1 MTFLT
6 GFLIW
11 LALGIVAGLV
21 LRAVYQGPTT
31 TAFLSIFFGVT
42 GAFIGGMLGV
52 APYVTHDPTPL
63 RTGALIGAVIG
74 ALLFPFIYHLVARK
88 AL

>member
-1 MTFLT
+1 MEFVT

-11 LALGIVAGLV
+11 LAIGVGAGL
-21 LRAVYQGPTT
+21 LIRAVYRGPTT
-31 TAFLSIFFGVT
+31 TAALSAFFGVAGT
-42 GAFIGGMLGV
+42 FIGGMLGV

-63 RTGALIGAVIG
+63 RFGALVGAVLG
-74 ALLFPFIYHLVARK
+74 GLLFPFIYHLVARK

>member
-1 MTFLT
+1 MTFVT

-11 LALGIVAGLV
+11 LAIGVGAGLV
-21 LRAVYQGPTT
+21 VHTVYRGPTT
-31 TAFLSIFFGVT
+31 TAFLSLFFGVT
-42 GAFIGGMLGV
+42 GCFIGGMLGT

-63 RTGALIGAVIG
+63 RVGAMVGAVLG

>member
-1 MTFLT
+1 MTFVT

-11 LALGIVAGLV
+11 LALGAGAGLL
-21 LRAVYQGPTT
+21 LRLVYRGPTT
-31 TAFLSIFFGVT
+31 TLFLSLFFGVA
-42 GAFIGGMLGV
+42 GAFIGGMLG
-52 APYVTHDPTPL
+52 ASPYVAHDPTPL
-63 RTGALIGAVIG
+63 RFGALVGAVLG

>member
-1 MTFLT
+1 MIFVT

-11 LALGIVAGLV
+11 LAIGVGAGL
-21 LRAVYQGPTT
+21 LIRAVYRGPTT
-31 TAFLSIFFGVT
+31 TMFLSVFFGVAGT
-42 GAFIGGMLGV
+42 FIGGMLGT

-63 RTGALIGAVIG
+63 RFGALVGAVLGG
-74 ALLFPFIYHLVARK
+74 ALFPFIYHLVARK

>member
-1 MTFLT
+1 MTFVT

-11 LALGIVAGLV
+11 LVIGIGAGLLV
-21 LRAVYQGPTT
+21 RAFYRGPTT
-31 TAFLSIFFGVT
+31 TAFLTLFFGVA

-63 RTGALIGAVIG
+63 RFGGLLGAVLG
-74 ALLFPFIYHLVARK
+74 GLLFPVVYNLVARK

>member
-1 MTFLT
+1 MIFVT

-11 LALGIVAGLV
+11 LAVGIGAGLL
-21 LRAVYQGPTT
+21 LRAVYRGPTT
-31 TAFLSIFFGVT
+31 TAFLGMFFGVA

-63 RTGALIGAVIG
+63 RFG
-74 ALLFPFIYHLVARK
+74 ALLGAVLGALAFPFIYHLVARK

>member
-1 MTFLT
+1 MTFVT

-11 LALGIVAGLV
+11 VVIGIGAGLLVRV
-21 LRAVYQGPTT
+21 LYRGPTT
-31 TAFLSIFFGVT
+31 TAFLTVFFGVA
-42 GAFIGGMLGV
+42 GAFIGGMLGT

-63 RTGALIGAVIG
+63 RFGALVGAVLG
-74 ALLFPFIYHLVARK
+74 ALLFPFIYNLVARK

>member
-6 GFLIW
+6 GLLIW
-11 LALGIVAGLV
+11 VAIGVIAALVVRAV
-21 LRAVYQGPTT
+21 LRGPTT
-31 TAFLSIFFGVT
+31 TVFLSIFFGVT

-52 APYVTHDPTPL
+52 SPYVAHDPTPL
-63 RTGALIGAVIG
+63 RTGAVIGAVIG
-74 ALLFPFIYHLVARK
+74 ATLFPFIYHMVARK

>member
-1 MTFLT
+1 MTFVT

-11 LALGIVAGLV
+11 LALGIAAGLL
-21 LRAVYQGPTT
+21 LRLVYRGPTT
-31 TAFLSIFFGVT
+31 TLFLSLFFGVT
-42 GAFIGGMLGV
+42 GAFIGGMLGT

-63 RTGALIGAVIG
+63 RFGALVGAVLG
-74 ALLFPFIYHLVARK
+74 ALLFPFVYHLVARK

>member
-1 MTFLT
+1 MTFVT

-11 LALGIVAGLV
+11 LAVGIGAGLLV
-21 LRAVYQGPTT
+21 RAVYTGPTT
-31 TAFLSIFFGVT
+31 TLFLTLFFGVA
-42 GAFIGGMLGV
+42 GAFIGGMLGT
-52 APYVTHDPTPL
+52 APYVAHDPTPL
-63 RTGALIGAVIG
+63 RLGALVGAVLG

>member
-11 LALGIVAGLV
+11 LVLGVGAGLV
-21 LRAVYQGPTT
+21 LRATYPGPTT
-31 TAFLSIFFGVT
+31 TAFLSVFFGVV

-63 RTGALIGAVIG
+63 RIGGLIGAVLG

>member
-1 MTFLT
+1 MTFFT

-11 LALGIVAGLV
+11 LALGVVAGLV
-21 LRAVYQGPTT
+21 LRAVYHGPTT
-31 TAFLSIFFGVT
+31 TAFLSAFFGVA

>member
-1 MTFLT
+1 MTFIT

-11 LALGIVAGLV
+11 LAIGIAAGLALHV
-21 LRAVYQGPTT
+21 SYRGPTT
-31 TAFLSIFFGVT
+31 TTALSLFFGVA

-63 RTGALIGAVIG
+63 RFGAMVGAVLG
-74 ALLFPFIYHLVARK
+74 AALFPFVYHLVARK

>member
-1 MTFLT
+1 MTFVT

-11 LALGIVAGLV
+11 VALGVIAGLL
-21 LRAVYQGPTT
+21 LRAVYRGPTT
-31 TAFLSIFFGVT
+31 TAFLSTFFGVT

-52 APYVTHDPTPL
+52 APYVAHDPTPW
-63 RTGALIGAVIG
+63 RVGALVGATLG

>member
-1 MTFLT
+1 MIFVT

-11 LALGIVAGLV
+11 LALGIGAGLLV
-21 LRAVYQGPTT
+21 RAVYRGPTT
-31 TAFLSIFFGVT
+31 TAFLSMFFGVA
-42 GAFIGGMLGV
+42 GAFIVGMLGV

-63 RTGALIGAVIG
+63 RFGGLVGAVLG

>member
-1 MTFLT
+1 MTFVT

-11 LALGIVAGLV
+11 LVIGIGGGLLV
-21 LRAVYQGPTT
+21 RAVYRGPTT
-31 TAFLSIFFGVT
+31 TAFLTLFFGVA

-52 APYVTHDPTPL
+52 SAYVTHDPTPL
-63 RTGALIGAVIG
+63 RLGGLLGAVLG
-74 ALLFPFIYHLVARK
+74 ALLFPFIYNLVARK

>member
-1 MTFLT
+1 MTFVT

-11 LALGIVAGLV
+11 LAIGLGAGLF
-21 LRAVYQGPTT
+21 LRAAYRGPTT
-31 TAFLSIFFGVT
+31 TTFLSMFFGVA
-42 GAFIGGMLGV
+42 GAFIGGMLGT
-52 APYVTHDPTPL
+52 APYVAHAPTPL
-63 RTGALIGAVIG
+63 RFGALVGAVIG

>member
-1 MTFLT
+1 MIFVT

-11 LALGIVAGLV
+11 LALGIGAGLLV
-21 LRAVYQGPTT
+21 RAVYRGPTT
-31 TAFLSIFFGVT
+31 TAFLGMFFGVA

-63 RTGALIGAVIG
+63 RFGAMVGAVLG
-74 ALLFPFIYHLVARK
+74 ALLFPFIYNIVARK

>member
-1 MTFLT
+1 MTFVI

-11 LALGIVAGLV
+11 LALGIGAGL
-21 LRAVYQGPTT
+21 LLHAGYRGPTT
-31 TAFLSIFFGVT
+31 TAFLSMFFGVA
-42 GAFIGGMLGV
+42 GAFIGGMLGT
-52 APYVTHDPTPL
+52 APYVTHDPTPMRL
-63 RTGALIGAVIG
+63 GAMIGAVLG